1 MNSSQARARIEAG
14 SDLNA
19 FIALSGEEGEGPVVG
34 VKDLID
40 VRGMV
45 TSGGGTILEPVA
57 KTEDAPVVARVRAAG
72 QVIIG
77 KTNLHEWAYGL
88 TSENPHY
95 GAVHNPHDRER
106 VAGGSSGGSAAAVAA
121 GMCDWALGTD
131 TGGSIRVP
139 AAYCGVV
146 GLKPSLGLVETDG
159 VIALSRTLD
168 TVGPLA
174 PDVTTAARALE
185 VMAGLDSL
193 LPPQMRPLERLRV
206 GAVRSWAAELEPEIK
221 RAWDFASEGL
231 EEVDFPTPQWMSAP
245 ATIILQVEAA
255 DQHRRWIE
263 RYRSA
268 YGPDVLALLEAGA
281 KIGRREYSR
290 ALFDQSRVRQE
301 TEARL
306 QDWDAVLVPAT
317 RIMPPRIGA
326 PYERV
331 DISGF
336 TRPFNCSGHPVI
348 CLPIPVR
355 GLPIGV
361 QLVGHYG
368 DEAGLIEAALALENH
383 WRAASSEA
391 VSG

>member
-19 FIALSGEEGEGPVVG
+19 FIALSDEEGDGPVVG

-45 TSGGGTILEPVA
+45 TTGGGTILDSVA
-57 KTEDAPVVARVRAAG
+57 KSEDAPVVARVRAAG

-88 TSENPHY
+88 TSQNPHY
-95 GAVHNPHDRER
+95 GPVRNPHDHER

-146 GLKPSLGLVETDG
+146 GLKPSVGLVETDG

-174 PDVTTAARALE
+174 PDVTSAARALE

-193 LPPQMRPLERLRV
+193 LPPQMRPLERLRI
-206 GAVRSWAAELEPEIK
+206 GAVRSWAAELVPEIK
-221 RAWDFASEGL
+221 SAWDFASEGL

-245 ATIILQVEAA
+245 ATIILQVEASA
-255 DQHRRWIE
+255 QHRRWIE
-263 RYRSA
+263 RHRSA

-281 KIGRREYSR
+281 KISRREYSR
-290 ALFDQSRVRQE
+290 ALFEQSGVRQE

-317 RIMPPRIGA
+317 RIMPPKIGA

-336 TRPFNCSGHPVI
+336 TRPFNCSGHPAI

-355 GLPIGV
+355 GLPVGV

-368 DEAGLIEAALALENH
+368 DEAGLIEAALALESH
-383 WRAASSEA
+383 WRAARQE